1 LSIVYNVFMKKT
13 ILFVL
18 LAGASLLAGCTTDQA
33 NSAAM
38 AFAAGAYAGD
48 QASAAYQ
55 ASQPRPIMV
64 ITPGQSTS
72 FVYGNGMV
80 ITPGQP
86 TSFIYGY

>member
-1 LSIVYNVFMKKT
+1 MKKT

-18 LAGASLLAGCTTDQA
+18 LAAASLLAGCTTEQA
-33 NSAAM
+33 TNAAM
-38 AFAAGAYAGD
+38 AFAAGVNAGD

-64 ITPGQSTS
+64 ITPGQPTS

>member
-1 LSIVYNVFMKKT
+1 MKKT

-18 LAGASLLAGCTTDQA
+18 LAAASLLAGCTTEQA
-33 NSAAM
+33 MLAATT
-38 AFAAGAYAGD
+38 FAAGVNAAD
-48 QASAAYQ
+48 QQ
-55 ASQPRPIMV
+55 ALYRQRTAPAVI
-64 ITPGQSTS
+64 ITPGQPTS

>member
-1 LSIVYNVFMKKT
+1 MKKT
-13 ILFVL
+13 ILFML

-33 NSAAM
+33 NKWAAAAAVSAKAGWD
-38 AFAAGAYAGD
+38 AGAYAGD

-55 ASQPRPIMV
+55 ASEPRPIMV
-64 ITPGQSTS
+64 ITPGQPTS